1 MAIDYVVRVAVP
13 EGLFDLFGNDVV
25 FAGRLNNAISGNS
38 SKELMT
44 DVYLVEFED
53 LVDAEECER
62 SLEQLFEEYN
72 VKRNE
77 LIVAAVWIQQAINR
91 LVTDVPLW
99 QMKELLSLNEV
110 DINMELFSLLIAE
123 ATKIEDNR

>member
-13 EGLFDLFGNDVV
+13 EGLLDLFGNDAV
-25 FAGRLNNAISGNS
+25 FSSRLNNAISGNS
-38 SKELMT
+38 SKELMA

-53 LVDAEECER
+53 LADAEDCEH
-62 SLEQLFEEYN
+62 SLEQLFEEYFI
-72 VKRNE
+72 KRNE
-77 LIVAAVWIQQAINR
+77 LIVAAVWIQQSINR